1 MTIRQNLTYPTY
13 QSNFLIL
20 TIPYINP
27 KEIFTFT
34 HKYVG
39 LLVPFSCVKLRGHIS
54 TSATFLRNINQ
65 TSTYETVLYICWRT
79 DSHLDVWRNTD
90 VWKYAVCWKYDVCWT
105 YDVCWHNGH
114 MLTYGWMYMLTY
126 ALNYAIWT
134 KYQHMNSY
142 YAIWTLCRHTKQY
155 CTLHIRTS
163 KYGLKFCNMNYMSK
177 YETILHITNPCV
189 GIWTH
194 IEQYELYVAIWNNT
208 AYYKPI
214 CRHKDLY
221 CTI

>member
-1 MTIRQNLTYPTY
+1 MKQYCTYVDVRTHILTYGG
-13 QSNFLIL
+13 IL
-20 TIPYINP
+20 TYGSML
-27 KEIFTFT
+27 
-34 HKYVG
+34 YVG
-39 LLVPFSCVKLRGHIS
+39 S
-54 TSATFLRNINQ
+54 T
-65 TSTYETVLYICWRT
+65 TYVGRMTYVDIMDICWRMGE
-79 DSHLDVWRNTD
+79 
-90 VWKYAVCWKYDVCWT
+90 CI
-105 YDVCWHNGH
+105 CWHMHSIMQYEPN
-114 MLTYGWMYMLTY
+114 T
-126 ALNYAIWT
+126 NIW
-134 KYQHMNSY
+134 KNIGYYKSVCRNMNSY

-163 KYGLKFCNMNYMSK
+163 KYGLKFSNMNHMSK

-214 CRHKDLY
+214 CRHMDLY

>member
-1 MTIRQNLTYPTY
+1 MKQYCTYVDVRTHILTY
-13 QSNFLIL
+13 
-20 TIPYINP
+20 
-27 KEIFTFT
+27 
-34 HKYVG
+34 
-39 LLVPFSCVKLRGHIS
+39 
-54 TSATFLRNINQ
+54 
-65 TSTYETVLYICWRT
+65 
-79 DSHLDVWRNTD
+79 LDVWRNTD

-163 KYGLKFCNMNYMSK
+163 KYGLKFSNMNHMSK